1 MEEVLRVENI
11 VKAFP
16 GVLAVNDVSFTLNK
30 GEVIAL
36 LGENGAGKSTIT
48 KIICGALKP
57 DSGEI
62 FVNGEKVRFE
72 SANDAMKK
80 GIGMVY
86 QELSM
91 VGNMTVAENIF
102 MNRQPV
108 NKIGNIRW
116 NVLYKDTARLLA
128 KFKIEINPRTLM
140 KNLSVGTQQLIEIL
154 KAISMNPKIIILDEP
169 TSSLTETETELMFQT
184 IRMLKNEG
192 HSFIYI
198 SHKLSEIFQISDRV
212 IVMRDGCYIGAN
224 DTKDTDENE
233 IIKMMV
239 GREITNIYGQSK
251 KSVNFAD
258 GYSFEVKNLSAGNL
272 YQSISFGVRKG
283 EILGVS
289 GLIGA
294 GRSELALGIIGAHK
308 RDSGEILLNGRDIKI
323 NSPKDAKKHKISYLT
338 EDRKKL
344 GLYLGFSI
352 KNNMAAT
359 QLERLSTGWRLKNSL
374 LKDHAIL
381 ESRKYSIATPS
392 IEQLVGKLSGGN
404 QQKCLLSMCLAT
416 EPDVI
421 IFDEPT
427 RGVDVGA
434 KYEIYK
440 IIRNYAAL
448 GKCVILISSELPELL
463 GLSDRVIVLY
473 HGMITGEVKL
483 AGEGRKSEFDEEIIM
498 QYATNTKQAI

>member
-11 VKAFP
+11 IKAFP
-16 GVLAVNDVSFTLNK
+16 GVLAVNDVSFTLNR

-36 LGENGAGKSTIT
+36 LGENGAGKSTLT

-62 FVNGEKVRFE
+62 YVNGGKVRFE

-108 NKIGNIRW
+108 NRLGSIRW
-116 NVLYKDTARLLA
+116 NQLYQDTARLLA
-128 KFKIEINPRTLM
+128 KFKIEINPKTLM

-154 KAISMNPKIIILDEP
+154 KAISMNPGIIILDEP
-169 TSSLTETETELMFQT
+169 TSSLTETETKLMFQT
-184 IRMLKNEG
+184 IRMLKTEG

-212 IVMRDGCYIGAN
+212 IVMRDGCYVGGR
-224 DTKDTDENE
+224 TTSDTDENE

-239 GREITNIYGQSK
+239 GREITDIYGHPQSK
-251 KSVNFAD
+251 VNTAD
-258 GYSFEVKNLSAGNL
+258 EYSFEVKDLSAGNL
-272 YQSISFGVRKG
+272 YHSISFGVRKG

-308 RDSGEILLNGRDIKI
+308 RDSGKIFLNTRELKI
-323 NSPKDAKKHKISYLT
+323 NSPKDAKKNKISYLT
-338 EDRKKL
+338 EDRKKM

-359 QLERLSTGWRLKNSL
+359 QLERLSSGWRLNNSL
-374 LKDHAIL
+374 LKAHAIN
-381 ESRKYSIATPS
+381 ESRKYAIATPS
-392 IEQLVGKLSGGN
+392 VEQLVGKLSGGN
-404 QQKCLLSMCLAT
+404 QQKCLLSMCLAA
-416 EPDVI
+416 EPDVV

-434 KYEIYK
+434 KSEIYK

-463 GLSDRVIVLY
+463 GVSDRILVLY
-473 HGMITGEVKL
+473 HGRITGEVKKD
-483 AGEGRKSEFDEEIIM
+483 AFDEELIM